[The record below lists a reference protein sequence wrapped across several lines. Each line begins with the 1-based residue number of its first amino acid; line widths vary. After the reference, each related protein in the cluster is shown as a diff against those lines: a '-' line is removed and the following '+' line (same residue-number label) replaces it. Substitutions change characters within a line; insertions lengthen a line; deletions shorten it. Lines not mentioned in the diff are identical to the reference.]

1 MVSLKA
7 FFYCIHSQPCVSYMN
22 RTQKSLPNNL
32 NFRYSSRVSCK
43 QPLDTSQSIL
53 RLIKFFIRIIII
65 AMEASVGSN
74 KTLGKGRGA
83 RFRHL
88 YEASR

>member
-1 MVSLKA
+1 M
-7 FFYCIHSQPCVSYMN
+7 I
-22 RTQKSLPNNL
+22 
-32 NFRYSSRVSCK
+32 FRYSSRVLCK

-53 RLIKFFIRIIII
+53 RLSEFFIRIIII

-74 KTLGKGRGA
+74 KTVGKGRGA

>member
-1 MVSLKA
+1 MQTAVGHESVD
-7 FFYCIHSQPCVSYMN
+7 P
-22 RTQKSLPNNL
+22 
-32 NFRYSSRVSCK
+32 
-43 QPLDTSQSIL
+43 

-88 YEASR
+88 YKASR